1 MGVTWRTPEN
11 TPDASMAGW
20 VVLVEVVE
28 VVGVV
33 EVVDD
38 GVVDDGGVDD
48 GVIGLAVSHEASRT
62 AATAAN
68 RAKRFTIDPFIA
80 EDRDSSVPVAL
91 VATDHWSVNR

>member
-1 MGVTWRTPEN
+1 
-11 TPDASMAGW
+11 MAGW

-62 AATAAN
+62 AATAAKT
-68 RAKRFTIDPFIA
+68 AKRFTIDPFIA
-80 EDRDSSVPVAL
+80 EDRDSSVPVAASGHGPL
-91 VATDHWSVNR
+91 VVCQSVTTPPLTRRE